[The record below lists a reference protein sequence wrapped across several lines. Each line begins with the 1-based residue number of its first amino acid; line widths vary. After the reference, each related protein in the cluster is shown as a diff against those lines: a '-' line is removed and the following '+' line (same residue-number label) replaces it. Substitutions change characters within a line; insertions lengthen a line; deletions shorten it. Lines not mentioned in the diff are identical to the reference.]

1 MGKPLE
7 RALRA
12 AQRPNGGWP
21 AGPGGPVSTEATA
34 LAVMALERRAPAV
47 ASRGTGWLLEHQRP
61 DGAWSSMEGVALPGW
76 TTSLAALALTRSH
89 PEAARMGATWLMEHR
104 GRTFPWWTK
113 LFMWL
118 FPGRAVVELDPALRG
133 WAWLPGTFSWVE
145 PTAYAILALRALRP
159 GSPERVARHVD
170 EAERMLLDRVCADGG
185 WNYGNSR
192 VLGEELWPYPDT
204 TAIALL
210 ALVDRERVDAVR
222 RSLDTLGRMMADTD
236 SGLSL
241 ALSIL
246 CFDAFAIDAVALRDR
261 LRARTDGIVRHGDTR
276 SVALGLVALD
286 RRSDRF
292 VRPAAIRR
300 A

>member
-1 MGKPLE
+1 
-7 RALRA
+7 
-12 AQRPNGGWP
+12 
-21 AGPGGPVSTEATA
+21 
-34 LAVMALERRAPAV
+34 
-47 ASRGTGWLLEHQRP
+47 
-61 DGAWSSMEGVALPGW
+61 MEGVALPGW
-76 TTSLAALALTRSH
+76 TTSLAALALMRSH
-89 PEAARMGATWLMEHR
+89 PEAARTGAAWLMEHR
-104 GRTFPWWTK
+104 GRPFPWWTK
-113 LFMWL
+113 LFLWL
-118 FPGRAVVELDPALRG
+118 FPGRAVVELDPDLRG

-145 PTAYAILALRALRP
+145 PTAYAILAFRALRP

-210 ALVDRERVDAVR
+210 ALVDRERDEAVR
-222 RSLDTLGRMMADTD
+222 RSLDTLGRMMADAD

-246 CFDAFAIDAVALRDR
+246 CFDAFAIDSVALRDR
-261 LRARTDGIVRHGDTR
+261 LRARTDGIVRHGDVR
-276 SVALGLVALD
+276 SIALGLAALD

-292 VRPAAIRR
+292 VRPAVARR